1 MMSSQK
7 FLDYEVALLLAKYGK
22 NGLLSALAKQLEL
35 TPEQLEAFLHS
46 PPAPKS
52 DARARS
58 TKRPSLSDFVMQLAQ
73 EHPDKAEALRTLY
86 GRLENRTFLPELRD
100 VRRFFERHGRPHGN
114 TKSRSESLP
123 RVLKL
128 LAELDVTELEDL
140 CETQP
145 ENTRSSL
152 GLISDEILRKY
163 R

>member
-1 MMSSQK
+1 MSPQK
-7 FLDYEVALLLAKYGK
+7 LLDYEVALLLAKYGK
-22 NGLLSALAKQLEL
+22 NGLLGALAKQLEL
-35 TPEQLEAFLHS
+35 TPEQLEAFLQS

-52 DARARS
+52 DARS
-58 TKRPSLSDFVMQLAQ
+58 TKRPTLSDFVMQLSQ
-73 EHPDKAEALRTLY
+73 EHPDKAEVLRTLY

-100 VRRFFERHGRPHGN
+100 VRRFFDRHGRPPGN

-128 LAELDVTELEDL
+128 LADLDVTELEEL

-145 ENTRSSL
+145 EDTRSSL
-152 GLISDEILRKY
+152 GLISDEILRRY